1 MIRPFELFVG
11 LRYTRARKRSHF
23 ISIISLI
30 SILGITLGITALIT
44 TLSVMNGFGK
54 ELRERILGVIS
65 HVSVTGTNGALGN
78 WQGVAARIKNP
89 HVIGIAPYISGQGM
103 LTRGRAVSGVLV
115 RGILP
120 SAEKEVSEFNSHMV
134 EGSLNALK
142 PGEFGII
149 VGSALAW
156 KLDLTVGS
164 PVSLLIPEALITPAG
179 LMPRF
184 KRFTVVGIFRM
195 DMFEYDSSLVL
206 MNIDDAAK
214 LYQMGNNVS
223 GLRLKLDNLDLA
235 PQVADTI
242 AVGLGPDY
250 MARDW
255 TREHG
260 NFFRALK
267 TEKTAMF
274 VILLLIVTVAM
285 FNVVSTLVVVVTEKR
300 ADIAILLLIVTV
312 AMFNV
317 VSTLFVVVTE
327 KRADIAILRTLG
339 ASPRSIMGIFLAHG
353 SVVGVIGTL
362 VGTGCGILLAL
373 NVETIVHGIEHL
385 FNTAF
390 ISPDVYFISELPS
403 DLHWSDVMLVSG
415 CSLVLG
421 LLSAL
426 YPAWR
431 ASKVQP
437 AEALRYE

>member
-54 ELRERILGVIS
+54 ELRGRILGVIS
-65 HVSVTGTNGALGN
+65 HVTITESTGQLHDWKGTAE
-78 WQGVAARIKNP
+78 RIRNP
-89 HVIGIAPYISGQGM
+89 HVTGRAPYIAGQGM
-103 LTRGRAVSGVLV
+103 VARGKTVSGVMV

-120 SAEKEVSEFNSHMV
+120 SEEMQVSEFGSRMI
-134 EGSLNALK
+134 EGKLDALK
-142 PGEFGII
+142 PGEFGVVI
-149 VGSALAW
+149 GSALAW

-164 PVSLLIPEALITPAG
+164 PVSLVIPQALVTPAG

-195 DMFEYDSSLVL
+195 DMYEYDSGLVL
-206 MNIDDAAK
+206 MNLDDAAK
-214 LYQMGNNVS
+214 LYQMGDQVT
-223 GLRLKLDNLDLA
+223 GLRLKLDNLDAA
-235 PQVADTI
+235 PVVADELT
-242 AVGLGPDY
+242 AGLGPNY
-250 MARDW
+250 LARDW

-260 NFFRALK
+260 NFFRALRI
-267 TEKTAMF
+267 EKTVMF

-285 FNVVSTLVVVVTEKR
+285 FNVISTLV
-300 ADIAILLLIVTV
+300 
-312 AMFNV
+312 
-317 VSTLFVVVTE
+317 VVVTE

-339 ASPRSIMGIFLAHG
+339 ASPKSIMGIFLAHG
-353 SVVGVIGTL
+353 SVVGVVGTL
-362 VGTGCGILLAL
+362 VGTISGVLLAL
-373 NVETIVHGIEHL
+373 NVEPIVHGIERL
-385 FNTAF
+385 FSTSF
-390 ISPDVYFISELPS
+390 IAADVYFISELPS
-403 DLHWSDVMLVSG
+403 DLHWSDVLLVSG
-415 CSLVLG
+415 SSLVLG

>member
-65 HVSVTGTNGALGN
+65 HVSVTGTTGGLGN
-78 WQGVAARIKNP
+78 WQDVAARIKNR
-89 HVIGIAPYISGQGM
+89 HVIGRAPYISGQGM
-103 LTRGRAVSGVLV
+103 LTRGKAVSGVLV

-120 SAEKEVSEFNSHMV
+120 SAEKEVSEIGNHMV
-134 EGSLNALK
+134 EGSLDALK
-142 PGEFGII
+142 PGEFGIV

-195 DMFEYDSSLVL
+195 DMYEYDSGLVL

-214 LYQMGNNVS
+214 LYQMGNSVS

-242 AVGLGPDY
+242 AAGLGPDY

-260 NFFRALK
+260 NFFRALQ

-285 FNVVSTLVVVVTEKR
+285 FNVVSTLV
-300 ADIAILLLIVTV
+300 
-312 AMFNV
+312 
-317 VSTLFVVVTE
+317 VVVTE

-362 VGTGCGILLAL
+362 VGTGCGILLAI

-385 FNTAF
+385 FHTAF

>member
-300 ADIAILLLIVTV
+300 ADIAIL
-312 AMFNV
+312 
-317 VSTLFVVVTE
+317 
-327 KRADIAILRTLG
+327 RTLG

>member
-1 MIRPFELFVG
+1 MIRPFEVFVG

-23 ISIISLI
+23 ISFISLI

-54 ELRERILGVIS
+54 ELRGRILGVIS
-65 HVSVTGTNGALGN
+65 HVTITETTGQLRD
-78 WQGVAARIKNP
+78 WQAAVGRIKNP
-89 HVIGIAPYISGQGM
+89 HVTGRAPYIAGQGM
-103 LTRGRAVSGVLV
+103 VARGKAVSGVNV

-120 SAEKEVSEFNSHMV
+120 AEEMQVSEFGKRMT
-134 EGSLNALK
+134 EGSLEALK
-142 PGEFGII
+142 PGEFGIVI
-149 VGSALAW
+149 GSALAW

-164 PVSLLIPEALITPAG
+164 PVSLVIPQALVTPAG

-195 DMFEYDSSLVL
+195 DMYEYDSGLVL
-206 MNIDDAAK
+206 MHLDDAAR
-214 LYQMGNNVS
+214 LFQMGDQVS
-223 GLRLKLDNLDLA
+223 GLRLKIDVLDAAPRVATELA
-235 PQVADTI
+235 E
-242 AVGLGPDY
+242 GLGPNY
-250 MARDW
+250 LARDW

-267 TEKTAMF
+267 IEKTVMF

-285 FNVVSTLVVVVTEKR
+285 FNVVSTLVVVVTEKC
-300 ADIAILLLIVTV
+300 
-312 AMFNV
+312 
-317 VSTLFVVVTE
+317 
-327 KRADIAILRTLG
+327 ADIAILRTLG

-353 SVVGVIGTL
+353 SVVGVVGTL
-362 VGTGCGILLAL
+362 VGTACGVLLAL
-373 NVETIVHGIEHL
+373 NVEPIVRGIESL
-385 FNTAF
+385 FSTSFLSA
-390 ISPDVYFISELPS
+390 DVYFISELPS
-403 DLHWSDVMLVSG
+403 DLHWSDVFLVSG
-415 CSLVLG
+415 CTLVLG

>member
-65 HVSVTGTNGALGN
+65 HVSVTGTTGGLSN
-78 WQGVAARIKNP
+78 WQEVAARIKNP
-89 HVIGIAPYISGQGM
+89 HVIGRAPYISGQGM
-103 LTRGRAVSGVLV
+103 VTRGRAVSGVLV

-120 SAEKEVSEFNSHMV
+120 SAEKEVSEFGSHMV
-134 EGSLNALK
+134 EGSLDALK

-195 DMFEYDSSLVL
+195 DMYEYDSGLVL

-242 AVGLGPDY
+242 AAGLGPDY
-250 MARDW
+250 TARDW

-260 NFFRALK
+260 NFFRALQ

-285 FNVVSTLVVVVTEKR
+285 FNVVSTLV
-300 ADIAILLLIVTV
+300 
-312 AMFNV
+312 
-317 VSTLFVVVTE
+317 VVVTE

-362 VGTGCGILLAL
+362 VGTGCGILLAI
-373 NVETIVHGIEHL
+373 NVESIVHAIEHL
-385 FNTAF
+385 FHTAF